1 MRQSAGPQ
9 EVRRLPRTA
18 FGHAGAVERRGSVR
32 CEERAMAGG
41 GGLVWKQ
48 MGRFPK
54 ARADPVRETK
64 DWRFRLWYCQ
74 PYCPVYP
81 CPRLLDC
88 QRRRLPPEGRAC
100 VLLRMPHRRSARPA
114 AGQKFPAVP
123 PGANWKTMYARP
135 AWAYFFASMVW
146 TILCAMGLTRSRR
159 VSSIRLSAAL
169 PEGRPVRDCEA
180 LSDSRRMRA
189 CRLAST

>member
-1 MRQSAGPQ
+1 MLRQFAGLQ
-9 EVRRLPRTA
+9 EGRRLPRTA
-18 FGHAGAVERRGSVR
+18 FGHAAAVERRGIAR
-32 CEERAMAGG
+32 CEVRAMARGG
-41 GGLVWKQ
+41 GPVWKQ
-48 MGRFPK
+48 RGCFPT
-54 ARADPVRETK
+54 ARADKALR
-64 DWRFRLWYCQ
+64 WRFRPGYCQ
-74 PYCPVYP
+74 PRCLVCP
-81 CPRLLDC
+81 CPRLLVC
-88 QRRRLPPEGRAC
+88 QWRRLPLEGRTY
-100 VLLRMPHRRSARPA
+100 VPLRMPRRRSSRPA
-114 AGQKFPAVP
+114 AGQKFPAEP
-123 PGANWKTMYARP
+123 PGAHWITMYARP